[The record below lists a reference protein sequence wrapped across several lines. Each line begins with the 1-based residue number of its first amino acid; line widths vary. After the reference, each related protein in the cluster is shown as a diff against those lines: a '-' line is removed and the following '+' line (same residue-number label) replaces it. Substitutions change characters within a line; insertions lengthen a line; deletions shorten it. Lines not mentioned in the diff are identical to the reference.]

1 MPSAFGNE
9 PLVVCPSGPDRPETP
24 AQTLS
29 FEQALA
35 RWEEVVAA
43 LERGA
48 LTLEESLQLYEEGR
62 RLREICHARLNEA
75 EGKLKRL
82 QETSEGSLVLQDME
96 A

>member
-1 MPSAFGNE
+1 MLSASGNE
-9 PLVVCPSGPDRPETP
+9 PETQ
-24 AQTLS
+24 AQQLS

-43 LERGA
+43 LERGS

-75 EGKLKRL
+75 EGKMKQLREEADGSLAL
-82 QETSEGSLVLQDME
+82 QEVGG
-96 A
+96 